1 MNRKLL
7 MTVSHSVLAHMYQ
20 DILVDAGIEIY
31 ISEKNGPHI
40 MEIYLG
46 QPQKGVE
53 LYVDPEHYEEAKK
66 ILDEAE
72 IVDV

>member
-20 DILVDAGIEIY
+20 DILKDAGIEIY
-31 ISEKNGPHI
+31 ISEQNGPHL
-40 MEIYLG
+40 MDIYLNY
-46 QPQKGVE
+46 PQKGVD
-53 LYVDPEHYEEAKK
+53 LYVDPEKYEEAKK